1 VPAGNARL
9 ADIMRRYAFLIL
21 PSHNRVYADA
31 APALARAELA
41 VLSAALPDGAISE
54 ESVAE
59 TVIGGVPYVTFE
71 RDDMSERDA
80 ALLAN
85 LSSLYAL
92 FEVTGELLRPVE
104 LRRLDRFDDDLLTI
118 LKYPGKTNEQFTKLL
133 LNVTLASSAFA
144 GELSSPVAADPVAA
158 DIGAAEPAAA
168 DLGGRRLAVLDP
180 LCGRGTTLNQALM
193 YGFDAYGAD
202 IDARD
207 VEAYAVFIQRW
218 LKDKRLKHR
227 ADFSPVRRD
236 RKVVARRLTA
246 EFAATKDEYKAG
258 DVQRLEVVEAD
269 TTRIGEFFRAAS
281 ADLVVA
287 DLPYGVQHGS
297 HGSHGAGR
305 PGGDRAAARGGDP
318 ASRRGDQAP
327 RGGGQ
332 APGRVDQAPRAGD
345 RTAGDGGR
353 TLARSPLDLLRAAAP
368 AWARALRPGG
378 ALGISW
384 NTHVARREDA
394 AAALA
399 DAGLEVV
406 DSAAYRAFRHRVDQ
420 AITRD
425 ILVARKPQAEATG
438 RPVAAS

>member
-1 VPAGNARL
+1 
-9 ADIMRRYAFLIL
+9 MKRYAFLIL

-31 APALARAELA
+31 APSLARAELA
-41 VLSAALPDGAISE
+41 VLSAALPDGRIEA

-59 TVIGGVPYVTFE
+59 TGIAGVPYVTFAASE
-71 RDDMSERDA
+71 LSQRDVG
-80 ALLAN
+80 LLAN

-92 FEVTGELLRPVE
+92 FEAASPAGAGGLAGELLRPVP

-133 LNVTLASSAFA
+133 LNVTLASSDF
-144 GELSSPVAADPVAA
+144 
-158 DIGAAEPAAA
+158 AAELAT
-168 DLGGRRLAVLDP
+168 RRLSVLDP

-193 YGFDAYGAD
+193 YGFDAFGAD

-207 VEAYAVFIQRW
+207 VEAYAVFVQRW
-218 LKDKRLKHR
+218 LKDKRLKHQ

-269 TTRIGEFFRAAS
+269 TTRVGEFFRPAS

-297 HGSHGAGR
+297 HTGHGTGHGTGR
-305 PGGDRAAARGGDP
+305 STG
-318 ASRRGDQAP
+318 
-327 RGGGQ
+327 
-332 APGRVDQAPRAGD
+332 RAGGE
-345 RTAGDGGR
+345 RAGDGGR
-353 TLARSPLDLLRAAAP
+353 ILARSPLELLRAAAP
-368 AWARALRPGG
+368 AWAKTLRPGG
-378 ALGISW
+378 AAGIAW
-384 NTHVARREDA
+384 NTRVASREDA
-394 AAALA
+394 AGALA
-399 DAGLEVV
+399 ATGLVV
-406 DSAAYRAFRHRVDQ
+406 LDDGPYRAFRHRVDQ

-425 ILVARKPQAEATG
+425 ILIARKP
-438 RPVAAS
+438 AS

>member
-1 VPAGNARL
+1 
-9 ADIMRRYAFLIL
+9 MSHYAFLIL

-31 APALARAELA
+31 APSMGRAELA
-41 VLSAALPDGAISE
+41 VLSAALPDGEIAADT
-54 ESVAE
+54 VAE

-71 RDDMSERDA
+71 AGELSERDT

-92 FEVTGELLRPVE
+92 FEVTGATGNERLRPAP
-104 LRRLDRFDDDLLTI
+104 LRRLDRLDDDLLTI
-118 LKYPGKTNEQFTKLL
+118 LKYSGKTNEQFTKLL

-144 GELSSPVAADPVAA
+144 GELSSP
-158 DIGAAEPAAA
+158 G
-168 DLGGRRLAVLDP
+168 GGRIAVLDP

-202 IDARD
+202 IDRRD

-218 LKDKRLKHR
+218 LKDKRLKHQ

-236 RKVVARRLTA
+236 RQVVARRLQA

-258 DVQRLEVVEAD
+258 VVQRLEVIEAD
-269 TTRIGEFFRAAS
+269 TSRVVEFFRRES
-281 ADLVVA
+281 ADLVVT

-297 HGSHGAGR
+297 HATPR
-305 PGGDRAAARGGDP
+305 VPPGERG
-318 ASRRGDQAP
+318 
-327 RGGGQ
+327 
-332 APGRVDQAPRAGD
+332 
-345 RTAGDGGR
+345 
-353 TLARSPLDLLRAAAP
+353 LARSPLDLLTVAAP
-368 AWARALRPGG
+368 TWAKALRPGG

-394 AAALA
+394 AEALA
-399 DAGLEVV
+399 AAGLEVL
-406 DSAAYRAFRHRVDQ
+406 DSAPYRAFRHRVDQ

-425 ILVARKPQAEATG
+425 ILIARKAQG
-438 RPVAAS
+438 

>member
-1 VPAGNARL
+1 MN
-9 ADIMRRYAFLIL
+9 RYAFLIL

-41 VLSAALPDGAISE
+41 VLSAVLPDGAVAGDSVE
-54 ESVAE
+54 ERV
-59 TVIGGVPYVTFE
+59 VGGVPYVTFE
-71 RDDMSERDA
+71 SEGLSRRDA
-80 ALLAN
+80 DLLAN

-92 FEVTGELLRPVE
+92 FEVTDGDLLRPVP
-104 LRRLDRFDDDLLTI
+104 LRRLDRFDGDLLTI
-118 LKYPGKTNEQFTKLL
+118 LKYSGKTNEQFTKLL
-133 LNVTLASSAFA
+133 LNVTLASSAHP
-144 GELSSPVAADPVAA
+144 GELASP
-158 DIGAAEPAAA
+158 
-168 DLGGRRLAVLDP
+168 GGRRLAVLDP

-218 LKDKRLKHR
+218 LKDKRLKHQ

-269 TTRIGEFFRAAS
+269 TARVTEFFREES
-281 ADLVVA
+281 ADLVVT

-297 HGSHGAGR
+297 HAGGRASGGA
-305 PGGDRAAARGGDP
+305 RAA
-318 ASRRGDQAP
+318 
-327 RGGGQ
+327 
-332 APGRVDQAPRAGD
+332 
-345 RTAGDGGR
+345 DGGR
-353 TLARSPLDLLRAAAP
+353 SLARSPLDLLREAAP
-368 AWARALRPGG
+368 AWVRALRPGG

-384 NTHVARREDA
+384 NTLVARREDA

-399 DAGLEVV
+399 AAGLEVL
-406 DSAAYRAFRHRVDQ
+406 DSAPYRAFRHRVDQ

-425 ILVARKPQAEATG
+425 ILIAR
-438 RPVAAS
+438 RPGS

>member
-1 VPAGNARL
+1 
-9 ADIMRRYAFLIL
+9 MTRYAFLVL

-41 VLSAALPDGAISE
+41 VLSAALPDGGIDKDSIT
-54 ESVAE
+54 E
-59 TVIGGVPYVTFE
+59 TVIGGVPYVAFE
-71 RDDMSERDA
+71 AADLSPRDV

-92 FEVTGELLRPVE
+92 FEATGPGELLRPVP
-104 LRRLDRFDDDLLTI
+104 LRRLDRYDDDLLTI
-118 LKYPGKTNEQFTKLL
+118 LKYSGKTNEQFTKLL

-144 GELSSPVAADPVAA
+144 AAV
-158 DIGAAEPAAA
+158 ET
-168 DLGGRRLAVLDP
+168 RRLSVLDP

-218 LKDKRLKHR
+218 LKDKRLKHQ

-258 DVQRLEVVEAD
+258 DVQRVEVVEAD
-269 TTRIGEFFRAAS
+269 TTRVVEFFRAAS
-281 ADLVVA
+281 ADLVVT

-297 HGSHGAGR
+297 HGGYGQGGHGGYGQSAGR
-305 PGGDRAAARGGDP
+305 PGGDR
-318 ASRRGDQAP
+318 
-327 RGGGQ
+327 
-332 APGRVDQAPRAGD
+332 GRDAG
-345 RTAGDGGR
+345 RS
-353 TLARSPLDLLRAAAP
+353 LARSPLELLRAAAP
-368 AWARALRPGG
+368 AWAKALRPGG
-378 ALGISW
+378 AIGLSW
-384 NTHVARREDA
+384 NIRVARRDDA
-394 AAALA
+394 AEALA
-399 DAGLEVV
+399 AAGMEIV
-406 DSAAYRAFRHRVDQ
+406 DDGPYHAFRHRVDQ

-425 ILVARKPQAEATG
+425 VLVARKPG
-438 RPVAAS
+438 G

>member
-1 VPAGNARL
+1 
-9 ADIMRRYAFLIL
+9 MSRYIFLVL

-41 VLSAALPDGAISE
+41 VLSASLPDAGIDD
-54 ESVAE
+54 ESLAE
-59 TVIGGVPYVTFE
+59 TVIGGVPYVAFE
-71 RDDMSERDA
+71 AGRLSQRDA
-80 ALLAN
+80 DLLAN

-92 FEVTGELLRPVE
+92 FEVTDGELLRPVP
-104 LRRLDRFDDDLLTI
+104 LRRLDRFDGDLLTI

-144 GELSSPVAADPVAA
+144 GEAAS
-158 DIGAAEPAAA
+158 
-168 DLGGRRLAVLDP
+168 RRLAVLDP

-218 LKDKRLKHR
+218 LKDKRLKHQ
-227 ADFSPVRRD
+227 AAFSPVRRD

-258 DVQRLEVVEAD
+258 DVQRLEVIETD
-269 TTRIGEFFRAAS
+269 TTRAGEFFRAAS
-281 ADLVVA
+281 ADLVVT

-297 HGSHGAGR
+297 HA
-305 PGGDRAAARGGDP
+305 
-318 ASRRGDQAP
+318 
-327 RGGGQ
+327 
-332 APGRVDQAPRAGD
+332 
-345 RTAGDGGR
+345 GGR
-353 TLARSPLDLLRAAAP
+353 SSGGPHARDHGRSLARSPLDLLREAAP
-368 AWARALRPGG
+368 VWAKALRPGG

-384 NTHVARREDA
+384 NTLVARREDA

-399 DAGLEVV
+399 AAGLEVL
-406 DSAAYRAFRHRVDQ
+406 DSAPYRAFRHRVDQ

-425 ILVARKPQAEATG
+425 VLIARKPASRDGT
-438 RPVAAS
+438 AASGPGSGDRGTRDE

>member
-1 VPAGNARL
+1 
-9 ADIMRRYAFLIL
+9 MRRYAFLIL

-54 ESVAE
+54 ESVGE

-144 GELSSPVAADPVAA
+144 RELSSPAAADLGAAEPAAA
-158 DIGAAEPAAA
+158 DLGAAEPAAA

-297 HGSHGAGR
+297 HGSHGSHGGHGTGR
-305 PGGDRAAARGGDP
+305 PGGDRAAPRGGDQAP
-318 ASRRGDQAP
+318 RRGDQAR
-327 RGGGQ
+327 RGGDRTAGGGDRT
-332 APGRVDQAPRAGD
+332 AGDGD
-345 RTAGDGGR
+345 RTAGDGGKS
-353 TLARSPLDLLRAAAP
+353 LARSPLDLLRAAAP

-394 AAALA
+394 ASALA
-399 DAGLEVV
+399 DAGLEVL

-425 ILVARKPQAEATG
+425 ILVARKPQVEATG
-438 RPVAAS
+438 RPAAAS

>member
-1 VPAGNARL
+1 
-9 ADIMRRYAFLIL
+9 MSRYAFLIS
-21 PSHNRVYADA
+21 PSHNRVYLAG

-41 VLSAALPDGAISE
+41 VFASALPDGAIDAGR
-54 ESVAE
+54 VAE

-71 RDDMSERDA
+71 AGGLSEEDA

-92 FEVTGELLRPVE
+92 FEITGASGDELLRPVP
-104 LRRLDRFDDDLLTI
+104 LRRLDRYDDDLLTI

-144 GELSSPVAADPVAA
+144 GELSSPGLP
-158 DIGAAEPAAA
+158 
-168 DLGGRRLAVLDP
+168 GGRRLAVLDP

-207 VEAYAVFIQRW
+207 VETYAVFIQRW
-218 LKDKRLKHR
+218 LKDKRLKHQ

-269 TTRIGEFFRAAS
+269 TTRVVEFFRAAS
-281 ADLVVA
+281 VDLVVT

-297 HGSHGAGR
+297 HGGHGAGR
-305 PGGDRAAARGGDP
+305 PGGERARDA
-318 ASRRGDQAP
+318 
-327 RGGGQ
+327 
-332 APGRVDQAPRAGD
+332 GRA
-345 RTAGDGGR
+345 
-353 TLARSPLDLLRAAAP
+353 LARSPLELLHAAAP
-368 AWARALRPGG
+368 AWAKALRPGG
-378 ALGISW
+378 AIGLSW
-384 NTHVARREDA
+384 NTRVARRDDA
-394 AAALA
+394 AEALA
-399 DAGLEVV
+399 AAGMEIV
-406 DSAAYRAFRHRVDQ
+406 DDGPYHAFRHRVDQ

-425 ILVARKPQAEATG
+425 VLVARKPG
-438 RPVAAS
+438 G

>member
-1 VPAGNARL
+1 
-9 ADIMRRYAFLIL
+9 MSRYAFLIL

-41 VLSAALPDGAISE
+41 VLSAALPDGAIDE

-59 TVIGGVPYVTFE
+59 TAIGGVPYVTFE
-71 RDDMSERDA
+71 ADDLSPRDA
-80 ALLAN
+80 DVLAN

-92 FEVTGELLRPVE
+92 FEVVGDLPRPVLQPVP

-133 LNVTLASSAFA
+133 LNVTLASSDIA
-144 GELSSPVAADPVAA
+144 GSDDVVSGLA
-158 DIGAAEPAAA
+158 GG
-168 DLGGRRLAVLDP
+168 LGGRRLAVLDP

-202 IDARD
+202 VDARD

-218 LKDKRLKHR
+218 LKDKRLKHQ

-246 EFAATKDEYKAG
+246 QFAATKDEYKVG
-258 DVQRLEVVEAD
+258 DVQRLEVVETD
-269 TTRIGEFFRAAS
+269 TTRVGEYFRAAS

-297 HGSHGAGR
+297 HVGGRASAGSRAGAG
-305 PGGDRAAARGGDP
+305 
-318 ASRRGDQAP
+318 
-327 RGGGQ
+327 
-332 APGRVDQAPRAGD
+332 
-345 RTAGDGGR
+345 GGR
-353 TLARSPLDLLRAAAP
+353 ALARSPLDLLREAAP
-368 AWARALRPGG
+368 AWVKALRPGG

-384 NTHVARREDA
+384 NTLVARREDA
-394 AAALA
+394 AAALVA
-399 DAGLEVV
+399 AGLEVL
-406 DSAAYRAFRHRVDQ
+406 DSGPYRAFRHRVDQ

-425 ILVARKPQAEATG
+425 ILVARKPA
-438 RPVAAS
+438 R

>member
-1 VPAGNARL
+1 
-9 ADIMRRYAFLIL
+9 MSRYAFLVL

-31 APALARAELA
+31 APSLARAELA
-41 VLSAALPDGAISE
+41 VLGAALPDGRIRQ

-59 TVIGGVPYVTFE
+59 SVLGGVPYVAFE
-71 RDDMSERDA
+71 ADELSARDLG
-80 ALLAN
+80 LLAN

-92 FEVTGELLRPVE
+92 FEVTGELLRPVP

-118 LKYPGKTNEQFTKLL
+118 LKYQGKTNEQFTKLL
-133 LNVTLASSAFA
+133 LNVTLASSEFA
-144 GELSSPVAADPVAA
+144 GAA
-158 DIGAAEPAAA
+158 GT
-168 DLGGRRLAVLDP
+168 RRLSVLDP

-193 YGFDAYGAD
+193 YGFDACGAD

-236 RKVVARRLTA
+236 RRIVARRLTA
-246 EFAATKDEYKAG
+246 QFAATKDEYKAG

-269 TTRIGEFFRAAS
+269 TTRIGEFFLAAS

-287 DLPYGVQHGS
+287 DLPYGVR

-305 PGGDRAAARGGDP
+305 AGG
-318 ASRRGDQAP
+318 
-327 RGGGQ
+327 
-332 APGRVDQAPRAGD
+332 
-345 RTAGDGGR
+345 
-353 TLARSPLDLLRAAAP
+353 TLSRSPLDLLAAAAP

-384 NTHVARREDA
+384 NTHVAGREDA
-394 AAALA
+394 ARALA
-399 DAGLEVV
+399 AAGLEVL
-406 DSAAYRAFRHRVDQ
+406 DSVPYHAFRHRVDQ
-420 AITRD
+420 AIDRD
-425 ILVARKPQAEATG
+425 ILVARKP
-438 RPVAAS
+438 AS

>member
-1 VPAGNARL
+1 MN
-9 ADIMRRYAFLIL
+9 RYAFLIL

-41 VLSAALPDGAISE
+41 VLSAALPDGGIDE

-71 RDDMSERDA
+71 AGELSHRNAD
-80 ALLAN
+80 LLAN

-92 FEVTGELLRPVE
+92 FELTGGGLLRPVP
-104 LRRLDRFDDDLLTI
+104 LRRLDRYSDDLLTI

-144 GELSSPVAADPVAA
+144 GEAGS
-158 DIGAAEPAAA
+158 
-168 DLGGRRLAVLDP
+168 RRLAVLDP

-207 VEAYAVFIQRW
+207 VEAYAVFVQRW
-218 LKDKRLKHR
+218 LKDKRLKHQ

-269 TTRIGEFFRAAS
+269 TTRIGEFFRQAS

-297 HGSHGAGR
+297 HTGGR
-305 PGGDRAAARGGDP
+305 PGGG
-318 ASRRGDQAP
+318 
-327 RGGGQ
+327 
-332 APGRVDQAPRAGD
+332 PRAK
-345 RTAGDGGR
+345 DGGSS
-353 TLARSPLDLLRAAAP
+353 LARNPLDLLREAAP
-368 AWARALRPGG
+368 VWAKALRPGG

-384 NTHVARREDA
+384 NTLVARREDA

-399 DAGLEVV
+399 GAGLEVL
-406 DSAAYRAFRHRVDQ
+406 DSAPYRAFRHRVDQ

-425 ILVARKPQAEATG
+425 ILVARTTG
-438 RPVAAS
+438 GARVAS